1 MDWYAPI
8 PSDEGLSTV
17 EVLDV
22 DVSFNDDVFQSLT
35 ANVNS
40 LQYSQSQ
47 GIDIFI
53 DAINLVSN

>member
-1 MDWYAPI
+1 MDWYPPT

>member
-1 MDWYAPI
+1 MDWYAPT

-53 DAINLVSN
+53 DAFNLVSN